1 MKLILASK
9 SPRRRELIKLLNIP
23 FECISA
29 DTDESVSVSSPE
41 LAVCEISRKKAEA
54 AAAKRGVFE
63 DEVVIGSDT
72 VVVLGEK
79 ILGKPRD
86 RADAFATLAAL
97 SGKTHRV
104 LTGVTLI
111 YLKNGKKE
119 VKSFFERTEVT
130 FKSLSEREINGY
142 LDLGEYAD
150 KAGSYAIQGVF
161 SAYIESVN
169 GDFNNVVGFPVSRV
183 YNELKTL

>member
-1 MKLILASK
+1 M
-9 SPRRRELIKLLNIP
+9 
-23 FECISA
+23 
-29 DTDESVSVSSPE
+29 
-41 LAVCEISRKKAEA
+41 
-54 AAAKRGVFE
+54 
-63 DEVVIGSDT
+63 
-72 VVVLGEK
+72 VLGEK

-86 RADAFATLAAL
+86 RADAFATLASL

-119 VKSFFERTEVT
+119 IKGFFEKTEVT

-161 SAYIESVN
+161 SAYVESVN

-183 YNELKTL
+183 YNEIKTL